1 VSSETSEGTPATR
14 AMAGD
19 MLAKDISHPRLRT
32 LYGYWTDKRG
42 GHAFPSRRDIDPIE
56 MRDWLG
62 NLLLIACEPGV
73 RYRYIVYGT
82 HFVEAFGID
91 LTGRWIDEL
100 PKDQH
105 RLLAEEYDTIRM
117 SGIPEL
123 RRYTARFGLFAAG
136 KASPAERE
144 MTWERLVLPL
154 GGTRL
159 SGTRELDPGR
169 VALLLVGAYALDQD
183 AL

>member
-1 VSSETSEGTPATR
+1 
-14 AMAGD
+14 
-19 MLAKDISHPRLRT
+19 MLAKEIAHPRLRT
-32 LYGYWTDKRG
+32 LYGYWLAARG
-42 GHAFPSRRDIDPIE
+42 GWPFPSRRDIDPIE

-62 NLLLIACEPGV
+62 SLLLIACEPGV
-73 RYRYIVYGT
+73 RYRYVVYGT
-82 HFVEAFGID
+82 RFVEAFGSD

-105 RLLAEEYDTIRM
+105 RLLAEEYDTVRM

-136 KASPAERE
+136 KETPNERE

-154 GGTRL
+154 GGSRE
-159 SGTRELDPGR
+159 SGTRESDHGR
-169 VALLLVGAYALDQD
+169 VALLLVGAYALESP
-183 AL
+183 AAA

>member
-1 VSSETSEGTPATR
+1 VSSERSEGTQAGFAPP
-14 AMAGD
+14 GD
-19 MLAKDISHPRLRT
+19 MLGQDIGHPRLRS
-32 LYGYWTDKRG
+32 LYAYWTEKR
-42 GHAFPSRRDIDPIE
+42 AAYPFPSRRDIDPIE
-56 MRDWLG
+56 MREWLG
-62 NLLLIACEPGV
+62 NLLMVACEPGV

-82 HFVEAFGID
+82 HFVEACGTD

-105 RLLAEEYDTIRM
+105 RLLAEEYDTVRM

-136 KASPAERE
+136 KARPTDQE

-159 SGTRELDPGR
+159 SGTRESDRDR
-169 VALLLVGAYALDQD
+169 VALLLVGAYALESG
-183 AL
+183 A

>member
-1 VSSETSEGTPATR
+1 MSSERSEGTQAGFAPP
-14 AMAGD
+14 GD
-19 MLAKDISHPRLRT
+19 MLGQDIGHPRLRS
-32 LYGYWTDKRG
+32 LYAYWTEKR
-42 GHAFPSRRDIDPIE
+42 AAYPFPSRRDIDPIE
-56 MRDWLG
+56 MREWLG
-62 NLLLIACEPGV
+62 NLLMVACEPGV

-82 HFVEAFGID
+82 HFVEAFGTD

-105 RLLAEEYDTIRM
+105 RLLAEEYDTVRM

-136 KASPAERE
+136 KARPADQE

-159 SGTRELDPGR
+159 SGTRESDRDR
-169 VALLLVGAYALDQD
+169 VALLLVGAYALESG
-183 AL
+183 A

>member
-1 VSSETSEGTPATR
+1 MSSERSEATQ
-14 AMAGD
+14 AGLAPSAA
-19 MLAKDISHPRLRT
+19 MLAKDIAHPRLRT
-32 LYGYWTDKRG
+32 LYAYWTEKRA

-56 MRDWLG
+56 MREWLG
-62 NLLLIACEPGV
+62 NLLMIACEPGV

-82 HFVEAFGID
+82 RFAEAFGTD

-105 RLLAEEYDTIRM
+105 RLLAEEYDTVRM

-136 KASPAERE
+136 KAKPAERE

-159 SGTRELDPGR
+159 SGTREADRDR
-169 VALLLVGAYALDQD
+169 VALLLVGAYTLEPA
-183 AL
+183 A